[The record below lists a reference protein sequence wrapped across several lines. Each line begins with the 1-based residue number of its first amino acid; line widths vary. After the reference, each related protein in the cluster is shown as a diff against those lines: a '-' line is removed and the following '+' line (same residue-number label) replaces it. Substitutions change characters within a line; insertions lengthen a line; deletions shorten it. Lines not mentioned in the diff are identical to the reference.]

1 MLGYRGHFS
10 TKSRRYS
17 TTLGALRQTRAGHRA
32 DQARQILGLPAS
44 DERNTITITVDRPIR
59 NFWEIT
65 GLASLW
71 ASRTRASTSA
81 AAGAAQTTT

>member
-17 TTLGALRQTRAGHRA
+17 TTLGALRQTRADHRA

-44 DERNTITITVDRPIR
+44 DERNTITIKEWRFAGSGLGHGEH
-59 NFWEIT
+59 FWAE
-65 GLASLW
+65 LARKNIATARSI
-71 ASRTRASTSA
+71 AQKRA
-81 AAGAAQTTT
+81 G